1 MSLGGLI
8 PDLQLLITVEGVGGK
23 EKKKKKKAPVFQ
35 ERGVIH
41 TRCGGSDSSWSFLER
56 GFSSCFLFSQGC
68 ATIPSPGLWRA
79 MRAQRGS
86 GCDPCA
92 FPAQPRS
99 PSPLAL
105 LLLLR
110 ARGHNSNTQ
119 GHWQTSPHCSAR
131 WSCFREVRERC
142 WKQSER
148 MEKGHNQTW
157 LK

>member
-23 EKKKKKKAPVFQ
+23 EKKKKGSCFPGKRCNSHSVWRLRIKL
-35 ERGVIH
+35 VIP
-41 TRCGGSDSSWSFLER
+41 GR

-68 ATIPSPGLWRA
+68 VTIPSPGLWRA
-79 MRAQRGS
+79 TRAQRGS

-99 PSPLAL
+99 PRPLV

-142 WKQSER
+142 RKQSER